1 LLAALVPAAI
11 PAGPAEPARAQS
23 PRSNTRGRLVAA
35 PSAALAARLRPLLDA
50 PPFDRSLWGIAVLD
64 PAGRLVF
71 ERNGDRLFVTASAA
85 KVVVAATAA
94 ALLPENYRF
103 RTSVYAAG
111 GVVDGEV
118 RGDLVLYGRGDPA
131 LSGRYHASPLGAFEE
146 LADTLRA
153 RGITRI
159 AGDVV
164 ADASWFDSLTVHPSW
179 EAYDLMYWF
188 AAPVT
193 AIAFNDN
200 AVDVSVTPSYVGGPP
215 LISFAPDLG
224 AVRFRNF
231 AVTAPAGARNT
242 FDFYRHPGTNDIWAA
257 GELPVDGRPY
267 SDNVAVAD
275 GPLWAATAFVRAL
288 HNRGITVS
296 GAPRRTFDSTAYAAA
311 RARGAVAEHESAP
324 LDDLLKPI
332 LAVSHNWYAEMLLR
346 TLGREV
352 GGGAGGTW
360 EDGVA
365 VERAFLRDSFGIDTT
380 QFHLVD
386 GSGLSHHNLMTP
398 RAFVTLL
405 RNVRQHPRSAR
416 FLDALAVP
424 GQAGTL
430 RTRFRFAAPAG
441 RVRAKTGSIGNTNSL
456 VGYLENGDGGYWTY
470 AILLNNH
477 VLPNRDVLRRI
488 DEIVAAITR

>member
-1 LLAALVPAAI
+1 MLVPAAVASVL
-11 PAGPAEPARAQS
+11 AGPAVAQS
-23 PRSNTRGRLVAA
+23 PRPNARGRLVAA
-35 PSAALAARLRPLLDA
+35 PSARLAARLRPLLDA

-71 ERNGDRLFVTASAA
+71 ERNGDRLFVTASAV

-153 RGITRI
+153 RGVTRI

-193 AIAFNDN
+193 AIAFSDN
-200 AVDVSVTPSYVGGPP
+200 AVDVSVTPGSVGGPP
-215 LISFAPDLG
+215 LVSFAPDLG
-224 AVRFRNF
+224 PVRFRNF
-231 AVTAPAGARNT
+231 ALTAPAGARNT
-242 FDFYRHPGTNDIWAA
+242 FDFHRQPGTNDLWAA

-267 SDNVAVAD
+267 SDNIAVAD

-288 HNRGITVS
+288 QNRGITV
-296 GAPRRTFDSTAYAAA
+296 GGVPRRTFDSTASAAA
-311 RARGAVAEHESAP
+311 RTRGALADHWSAP

-352 GGGAGGTW
+352 GAGGTW
-360 EDGVA
+360 EDGLA
-365 VERAFLRDSFGIDTT
+365 VERGLLRDSFGIDTT

-386 GSGLSHHNLMTP
+386 GSGLSHHNLVSP

-405 RNVRQHPRSAR
+405 RAVRQHPRGAR

-424 GQAGTL
+424 GRTGTL

-456 VGYLENGDGGYWTY
+456 VGYLETGDGGYWTF

-488 DEIVAAITR
+488 DEIVAAVAR